1 MIEGIGAHVDIG
13 LLEVF
18 ICKLLWSSETVMVLL
33 YLEGGVL
40 FFLKFFL
47 SQGGIDLDNFILVV
61 EWDFV

>member
-1 MIEGIGAHVDIG
+1 VIEGIGAHVDIG